1 MKIQFTNNA
10 SSSLASSISAYDT
23 IINLAGGSGVLF
35 PDCMGTGDHFF
46 ATIIGGPG
54 QIEIVEV
61 NSRSNDTL
69 YVAQRG
75 ADGTTAQA
83 FDAGAVV
90 ELRVTRAAIS
100 EVRDYALPLDTTDAN
115 TPTPNWGAAA
125 YAFFDP
131 TIGRMVYSPSVNA
144 YAQGNMYMLTA
155 EGGVTHAASPL
166 STPYSAKTISEL
178 LGTPGGSMATFQAGY
193 DTGGDSLNAGLHTN
207 ASPFAT
213 GATVSIQGYDSSG
226 GSATAASISATADS
240 MYMGLRGSV
249 STTGATVQPGFVA
262 QLPSQSYMNNNGF
275 YSYEQWCSAMPGGE
289 IQNFSYYTFSGTYAD
304 PTSAGSVSAPL
315 GAVVVG
321 NTNNTPALYWRRPDT
336 GNFVQLGGGSRGWK
350 FLKPDTYTANIIGNG
365 PAWNQTP
372 SSPTT
377 YVTIPDG
384 ATACVAEV
392 AFEGRVGYVSGV
404 PGAVSLNG
412 YVSLNF
418 NGNYTSADF
427 MLDGRFTDS
436 MDSRQASNTRTLV
449 QTNVVSGGPMLE
461 ISPTASVTCP
471 PGNASWTLQCRITLY
486 WYTADMMYMPTNY
499 MG

>member
-125 YAFFDP
+125 YAFYDP
-131 TIGRMVYSPSVNA
+131 VNGRMMYSPSVNA

-166 STPYSAKTISEL
+166 STPYQAKTFSEL
-178 LGTPGGSMATFQAGY
+178 TGMPWGSTATFQAGY
-193 DTGGDSLNAGLHTN
+193 DTAGYSLNAGLHALT
-207 ASPFAT
+207 SSFAT
-213 GATVSIQGYDSSG
+213 SAMVGTQGLADGLTGAVDAAVGATTDYQGFG
-226 GSATAASISATADS
+226 VQALGHAASL
-240 MYMGLRGSV
+240 GV
-249 STTGATVQPGFVA
+249 EVGFKA
-262 QLPSQSYMNNNGF
+262 RLPTQSYMNNAGV
-275 YSYEQWCSAMPGGE
+275 YSFEQWCSAMPANE
-289 IQNFSYYTFSGTYAD
+289 IGNFSYYTFSGTSAD
-304 PTSAGSVSAPL
+304 PSTGGVNVPL
-315 GAVVVG
+315 GAVIVG
-321 NTNNTPALYWRRPDT
+321 NTMNTPALYWRKPDT
-336 GNFVQLGGGSRGWK
+336 GNFVQLGGGGGGWK
-350 FLKPDTYTANIIGNG
+350 FLKPDTYTCTIVGNG
-365 PAWNQTP
+365 PAWGQTP
-372 SSPTT
+372 NNPTT
-377 YVTIPDG
+377 YVSVPAG
-384 ATACVAEV
+384 ATAFVAEV

-404 PGAVSLNG
+404 PGTASLNG
-412 YVSLNF
+412 YVSLNCS
-418 NGNYTSADF
+418 GNYAGADF
-427 MLDGRFTDS
+427 MLDGYFTDS

-449 QTNVVSGGPMLE
+449 QTGVISGGPMLE

-486 WYTADMMYMPTNY
+486 WYTADMMYMPMNY